1 MKVLLSWLNE
11 FAPLGDAADA
21 IGATM
26 SDLGMAVEEQH
37 VVGGGLDGVVVAR
50 ILEISAIDGADRI
63 RRVLV
68 DAGDGQAT
76 QIVCGAPNIS
86 VGDTVPLATVGAV
99 LPGDFAIA
107 PRKMKGVASQG
118 MLCSSRELAFGAD
131 HAGIMLLD
139 SALAVGTPLREAL
152 GIEPDVLFDL
162 EINPNRPDAMSVAG
176 VARDI
181 AARIGAPF
189 VIPTPTV
196 KSVNDDAGSP
206 VTVDIVDADLCGR
219 FGARVL
225 RDVTVGSSPSWMSS
239 RLTQLGMRPIN
250 ALVDISNYVMLEL
263 GQPNHPYDRALVPGG
278 GFRIRRARNGET
290 ITTLDDVE
298 RCCDDEMLLIC
309 AANDAPIGIAGVMG
323 GASCEISDATT
334 DVVVENAWFLPMS
347 VSRTSRRLGL
357 RTEASA
363 RFEKGCDPEVID
375 LAADRFVQLATEICG
390 AQPAPGSV
398 DVRGTTPDRTPIVV
412 RTARVNAMLG
422 TELSTRQMRDLLAP
436 IGFTSTVGGSANNT
450 AGGTA
455 DNPVDHDAHDV
466 AGGSAGDT
474 AIGDFAVT
482 VPSWRYDSAVE
493 IDVVEEIA
501 RMYGYANI
509 APAPLT
515 SARIGRLTDR
525 QVERRV
531 LRRALVGLGLSESQP
546 MPFLAPGELA
556 ACGLIGVGIKLA
568 NPLVAEESVL
578 RPSLL
583 PGLVQALG
591 VNAQHRQYGVGLFE
605 IGHVFLP
612 PPDGQLLPDEHEFLA
627 VIRGGQDAG
636 GAVEAWQAI
645 VDSLAVADAHLD
657 NTQVPG
663 LHPTRSGRV
672 IVAGEPIGEIGEV
685 DPDVATAHGIDE
697 RVAWLSIDLTRLLDL
712 PHGERPYAP
721 ISRFPSS
728 DIDLAFDTA
737 DDVPVHAIEATLRTT
752 IGDLLA
758 DLHLFDVFRGAPI
771 GDERRSLAFAL
782 RLQAPD
788 RTLTDAD
795 VQQVRQSAIAAV
807 ESAHDAKLR

>member
-11 FAPLGDAADA
+11 FAPLGDDPDA
-21 IGATM
+21 IGAIM

-37 VVGGGLDGVVVAR
+37 VVGAGLDGVVVAR

-68 DAGDGQAT
+68 DAGDSQAT

-99 LPGDFAIA
+99 LPGDFTIA

-118 MLCSSRELAFGAD
+118 MLCSSRELAFGTD

-139 SALAVGTPLREAL
+139 GALAVGTPLREAL

-176 VARDI
+176 VARDV
-181 AARIGAPF
+181 AARVGAPF
-189 VIPTPTV
+189 VIPTP
-196 KSVNDDAGSP
+196 SVNPISGDGGSR
-206 VTVDIVDADLCGR
+206 VTVEIIDADLCGR
-219 FGARVL
+219 FSARVL
-225 RDVTVGSSPSWMSS
+225 RDVSVGSSPSWMAS

-278 GFRIRRARNGET
+278 GFRIRRARSGEM
-290 ITTLDDVE
+290 ITTLDDIE
-298 RCCDDEMLLIC
+298 RRCDDEMLLIC
-309 AANDAPIGIAGVMG
+309 GADDAPLGIAGVMG
-323 GASCEISDATT
+323 GASCEISAATT

-390 AQPAPGSV
+390 AQPAPGGA

-412 RTARVNAMLG
+412 RTNRVNALLG
-422 TELSTRQMRDLLAP
+422 THLSIAQMRDLLAP
-436 IGFTSTVGGSANNT
+436 IGFASTVD
-450 AGGTA
+450 GTA
-455 DNPVDHDAHDV
+455 EGSNIGIADGTAH
-466 AGGSAGDT
+466 GGDGTPDGDL
-474 AIGDFAVT
+474 AVT

-509 APAPLT
+509 APTPLT

-525 QVERRV
+525 QIERRV
-531 LRRALVGLGLSESQP
+531 LRRSLVGLGLAEAQP

-556 ACGLIGVGIKLA
+556 ACGLTDAGIKLA

-578 RPSLL
+578 RTSLL

-591 VNAQHRQYGVGLFE
+591 ANAQHRQYGVGLFE
-605 IGHVFLP
+605 IGHVFLSP
-612 PPDGQLLPDEHEFLA
+612 IEGQLLPDEHEVLA
-627 VIRGGQDAG
+627 VIRGGHDAS

-657 NTQVPG
+657 NSEVPG

-672 IVAGEPIGEIGEV
+672 IVAGEEIGQIGEI
-685 DPDVATAHGIDE
+685 DPDVATSHGIDE

-712 PHGERPYAP
+712 PHGERPYAH

-737 DDVPVHAIEATLRTT
+737 DDVPVHAIESMLRTAT
-752 IGDLLA
+752 DGLLA
-758 DLHLFDVFRGAPI
+758 DVHLFDVFRGTPV
-771 GDERRSLAFAL
+771 GQGRRSLAFAL

-788 RTLTDAD
+788 RTLTDAE
-795 VQQVRQSAIAAV
+795 VQQVRQAAIAQV